1 MIIFDKKRKR
11 MKPFKLLLLGVT
23 IALCQISCDDNR
35 NHPGYSYFPD
45 MEQSQ
50 AYETYT
56 PNPVY
61 ADGKTNQLPPEYTIP
76 REMIPYDF
84 EKTPLNRTWAG
95 EMIENPY
102 AGDASV
108 LEEGKRLF
116 DMYCV
121 NCHGDNGDG
130 QGFLYTSKKY
140 PYPPASLIS
149 DKIKDNPDGEIFHVI
164 SIGYGVMGAHDFQLL
179 PDERWKITTYI
190 RSVLHQQKR
199 VGDESE

>member
-1 MIIFDKKRKR
+1 
-11 MKPFKLLLLGVT
+11 MKPFKPFLLVVS
-23 IALCQISCDDNR
+23 IALCQFSCDDNR

-56 PNPVY
+56 SNPVF
-61 ADGKTNQLPPEYTIP
+61 ADGKTNQLPPENTIP

-84 EKTPLNRTWAG
+84 EKTPANRTWAG

-102 AGDASV
+102 AGDDSV
-108 LEEGKRLF
+108 LDEGKRLF

-121 NCHGDNGDG
+121 NCHGDKGDG
-130 QGFLYTSKKY
+130 QGFLFTSQKY

-164 SIGYGVMGAHDFQLL
+164 SIGYGVMGAHDSQVL
-179 PDERWKITTYI
+179 PDERWKITTYV
-190 RSVLHQQKR
+190 RSALHQQK
-199 VGDESE
+199 VVVEETE

>member
-1 MIIFDKKRKR
+1 
-11 MKPFKLLLLGVT
+11 MKQLSLLVVGV
-23 IALCQISCDDNR
+23 ALAFFHISCDDNR

-56 PNPVY
+56 TNPVY

-76 REMIPYDF
+76 REMIPFDF
-84 EKTPLNRTWAG
+84 EKTPANRTWAG
-95 EMIENPY
+95 EMVENPY
-102 AGDASV
+102 AGDDSV

-116 DMYCV
+116 DIYCV

-164 SIGYGVMGAHDFQLL
+164 SVGYGVMGAHDAQIL

-190 RSVLHQQKR
+190 RSVLHQRKMG
-199 VGDESE
+199 VDAAESIEEK